1 MYICITITNKQIETM
16 TKNWQMQ
23 ELINRN
29 VFKAIDELGNKV
41 WMCID
46 LREGDTFHCETKKEA
61 VDTFVANWDNLNEQ
75 EKNNA

>member
-1 MYICITITNKQIETM
+1 MFIYLYKLKQ
-16 TKNWQMQ
+16 TKKNIMQ
-23 ELINRN
+23 YQIQEYINRN
-29 VFKAIDELGNKV
+29 VFKGIDELGNKV

-46 LREGDTFHCETKKEA
+46 LREGDTFHCDTKKEA

>member
-1 MYICITITNKQIETM
+1 M
-16 TKNWQMQ
+16 TKQYQIQ
-23 ELINRN
+23 EYINRN
-29 VFKAIDELGNKV
+29 VFKGIDELGNKV

-46 LREGDTFHCETKKEA
+46 LREGDTFYCDTKKEA

>member
-1 MYICITITNKQIETM
+1 LYIKIKQIEIM
-16 TKNWQMQ
+16 TKQYQIQ
-23 ELINRN
+23 EYINRN
-29 VFKAIDELGNKV
+29 VFKGIDELGNKV

-46 LREGDTFHCETKKEA
+46 LREGDTFHCDTKKEA

>member
-1 MYICITITNKQIETM
+1 MRIINNKKNIM
-16 TKNWQMQ
+16 TKQHQ
-23 ELINRN
+23 IQVHINRN
-29 VFKAIDELGNKV
+29 VFKGIDELGNKV

-46 LREGDTFHCETKKEA
+46 LREGDTFHCDTKKEA